1 MTQEPKAKSETGA
14 RGCVKSGTRETGTKP
29 KWEPEPKLDKQTTSQ
44 EWGDSTGLI
53 LVMHQG
59 QGSAGPNNA
68 IDLDEEYIQGKV
80 MSSPVD
86 TLGHVSA
93 AAAKSLQSCPTLCDP
108 IERQPTRLPHPWDS
122 PGKNTGVGCH
132 FLLQCMKVKS
142 ESEVTQP
149 CPTLAILG
157 TAAYQAPPSMG
168 FSRQEH
174 WIGVPLPSPM
184 HESEKCLTLSDPM
197 DCSLPGSSVHG
208 IFQATVLE
216 WGPHKT

>member
-93 AAAKSLQSCPTLCDP
+93 AAAKSLQSCPTL
-108 IERQPTRLPHPWDS
+108 
-122 PGKNTGVGCH
+122 
-132 FLLQCMKVKS
+132 
-142 ESEVTQP
+142 
-149 CPTLAILG
+149 
-157 TAAYQAPPSMG
+157 
-168 FSRQEH
+168 
-174 WIGVPLPSPM
+174 
-184 HESEKCLTLSDPM
+184 
-197 DCSLPGSSVHG
+197 
-208 IFQATVLE
+208 
-216 WGPHKT
+216 